1 MVIHFSGMRYKSSH
15 ASWANPVD
23 LVEALK
29 IDAVKTRYLK
39 PTPQQ
44 LDQDCA
50 QAIQELNQAKAS
62 AAPDKIGTITSQ
74 INALSNPII
83 RQTALVKYRTGQVA
97 LSASQLNEAVA
108 LQDLAAMQ
116 SQLPDW
122 VWKEIVART
131 QLRLTVTDVD
141 WENLTPQQQQERW
154 RVDSDR
160 WRAIMDAW
168 ERKDITEWRAEHAR
182 TLELIVSRAVCN
194 EIAEHIQHLR
204 GLVPPGG
211 LTAKPSWYLG
221 LQKKD
226 PAQTYFRRPSSLGE
240 MKSGASILFLGWVT
254 QRPNAWQIAN
264 PLPGIDLL
272 GGTQPPGT
280 PVADP
285 KVEKKV
291 APVHPTSLFLR
302 WTHEATIVDVQEM
315 ADGFQ
320 VLTFETGQ
328 IGLNLRPLFRM
339 LNHWDVFVGY
349 TPGRLPA
356 R

>member
-1 MVIHFSGMRYKSSH
+1 
-15 ASWANPVD
+15 
-23 LVEALK
+23 
-29 IDAVKTRYLK
+29 
-39 PTPQQ
+39 
-44 LDQDCA
+44 
-50 QAIQELNQAKAS
+50 
-62 AAPDKIGTITSQ
+62 
-74 INALSNPII
+74 
-83 RQTALVKYRTGQVA
+83 
-97 LSASQLNEAVA
+97 
-108 LQDLAAMQ
+108 MQ

-240 MKSGASILFLGWVT
+240 MKSGASILFLGFVT

-272 GGTQPPGT
+272 GGNSSLLARRSPTPRWRKKWLQFTQRACSCAGRTKPP
-280 PVADP
+280 
-285 KVEKKV
+285 
-291 APVHPTSLFLR
+291 S
-302 WTHEATIVDVQEM
+302 
-315 ADGFQ
+315 
-320 VLTFETGQ
+320 
-328 IGLNLRPLFRM
+328 
-339 LNHWDVFVGY
+339 
-349 TPGRLPA
+349 
-356 R
+356 